1 MKGWT
6 AEELAEMAAADAEIE
21 AGFRWTNEELRAA
34 RERDAEAILERADG
48 KTRRIAEKQ
57 RAYREANKDSIAEY
71 QRAYREAN
79 KDSLAEYKRAYYEA
93 NKASIAE
100 KQRAIKDARRLRGYT
115 QQGLAKLLGV
125 SQPII
130 SLWENGLVPADWAR
144 LYTVLPELEG
154 MR

>member
-48 KTRRIAEKQ
+48 KTRR
-57 RAYREANKDSIAEY
+57 
-71 QRAYREAN
+71 
-79 KDSLAEYKRAYYEA
+79 
-93 NKASIAE
+93 IAE

>member
-21 AGFRWTNEELRAA
+21 AEFRWTNEELRAA

-57 RAYREANKDSIAEY
+57 RAYREANKDSIAEK
-71 QRAYREAN
+71 Q
-79 KDSLAEYKRAYYEA
+79 RAYYEA
-93 NKASIAE
+93 NKDSIAE

-115 QQGLAKLLGV
+115 QRGLAKLLGI
-125 SQPII
+125 SQPAL
-130 SLWENGLVPADWAR
+130 SRWENGLVPADWVR